1 MRLCECDSFG
11 GSSRPAHA
19 GEPGRCKGERERTAT
34 RSAVTTP
41 VEVSKPIRHRLEP
54 MPKPKS
60 DYAIATVSNALRLL
74 EAFHDADELGV
85 SELSRRLTLHKNN
98 VFRLLATLQQSGY
111 VEQSS
116 ENDRYRLGAACLE
129 LGHSFAR
136 HHTLVRRARPIL
148 EELVRKVGET
158 AHLAVLRDLDVVHLD
173 GVLADRRV
181 LTSLRIGERMPAHGT
196 ALGKALLALGD
207 ERDRELHARTSA
219 GGGLTAL
226 TDATLTDL
234 RRLSLEL
241 DEIAGQGFAV
251 DREECE
257 PGMCCVAAPVRDEN
271 AQVVGAISISGP
283 SFRMAEPVLTGELA
297 RVVVG
302 AAAQLSQELG
312 ARI

>member
-1 MRLCECDSFG
+1 
-11 GSSRPAHA
+11 
-19 GEPGRCKGERERTAT
+19 
-34 RSAVTTP
+34 
-41 VEVSKPIRHRLEP
+41 

-74 EAFHDADELGV
+74 EAFNDAAGELGV
-85 SELSRRLTLHKNN
+85 SELSRRLNLHKNN

-116 ENDRYRLGAACLE
+116 ENERYRLGAACLE
-129 LGHSFAR
+129 LGHSYAR
-136 HHTLVRRARPIL
+136 HHTLIRRARPIL

-158 AHLAVLRDLDVVHLD
+158 AHLAALSDLDVVHLD

-181 LTSLRIGERMPAHGT
+181 LTSLRIGERIPAHGT

-207 ERDRELHARTSA
+207 ERNREAHVRSGA
-219 GGGLTAL
+219 GAGLTAL

-234 RRLSLEL
+234 QRLSAEF
-241 DEIAGQGFAV
+241 DEIAEQGFAL

-257 PGMCCVAAPVRDEN
+257 SGMCCVAAPVRDQHGE
-271 AQVVGAISISGP
+271 VVAAISISGP
-283 SFRMAEPVLTGELA
+283 SFRMTEPALSGDLA

-312 ARI
+312 ARV